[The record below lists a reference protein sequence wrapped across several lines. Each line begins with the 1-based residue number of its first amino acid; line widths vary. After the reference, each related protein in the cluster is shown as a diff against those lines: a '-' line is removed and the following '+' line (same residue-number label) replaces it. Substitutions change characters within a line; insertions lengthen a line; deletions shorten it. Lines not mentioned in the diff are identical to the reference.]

1 MEEKKDIRNTSAEEL
16 QKFCTEHKLPKF
28 RAKQIQ
34 EWLWKKKAVSFDE
47 MTSLSKPM
55 RDLFAIHFIINAVKI
70 HKGER
75 SIDGTIKYSLQL
87 HDKLLVE
94 GVLIPSKNRLTA
106 CVSSQV
112 GCSLACEFCATGT
125 LKLARNLTAAEIYD
139 QVFILNQEAIS
150 NFGKPLSNIVYM
162 GMGEPL
168 LNYKNTLRSVEML
181 CSDKGMGIS
190 PRRIT
195 VSTAGIAK
203 MIRKLGDDEVRF
215 NLALSLHAAND
226 EKRNKLMEINETNN
240 LEELSE
246 ALIYFH
252 EKTGTRVTFEYIIFK
267 DFNDEIEDAQE
278 LAQFCKC
285 VPCKINIIEYNP
297 IDDGQFQQADPQ
309 KVIAFAN
316 FLETKNLI
324 VNVRRS
330 RGKDIDAACGQLANK
345 NKAISL
351 QERVLK

>member
-1 MEEKKDIRNTSAEEL
+1 MEEKKDIRNTSVEDL
-16 QKFCTEHKLPKF
+16 QKFYAEHKLPKF

-55 RDLFAIHFIINAVKI
+55 RDLFATHFIINAVKI

-125 LKLARNLTAAEIYD
+125 LQLARNLTAAEIYD
-139 QVFILNQEAIS
+139 QVFILNEEAIS

-168 LNYKNTLRSVEML
+168 LNYKAVLESINLITTE
-181 CSDKGMGIS
+181 KGLGMS
-190 PRRIT
+190 PKRIT
-195 VSTAGIAK
+195 VSTAGISK
-203 MIRKLGDDEVRF
+203 MIKKLGDDGARF
-215 NLALSLHAAND
+215 NLAISLHSASD
-226 EKRNKLMEINETNN
+226 SKRDILMPINQKIN
-240 LEELSE
+240 LEEIRDSVR
-246 ALIYFH
+246 YFYD
-252 EKTGTRVTFEYIIFK
+252 KTGSRVTYEYILFK
-267 DFNDEIEDAQE
+267 DLNDSIEDAQK
-278 LAQFCKC
+278 LVQFTKAS
-285 VPCKINIIEYNP
+285 PCKINLIEYNTVENLP
-297 IDDGQFQQADPQ
+297 YERSSNRVTEQFM
-309 KVIAFAN
+309 KY
-316 FLETKNLI
+316 LEERNILVTLRK
-324 VNVRRS
+324 S
-330 RGKDIDAACGQLANK
+330 KGKDINAACGQLVNK
-345 NKAISL
+345 
-351 QERVLK
+351 LK